1 MASVSEDKSVKGKL
15 IEIKRLLTSFDN
27 PSTNSS
33 VFKRGQRKI
42 KDIVKELD
50 ESDLTLD
57 GVPLTRYQIEIK
69 SGGGR
74 GGVFVFNTSLVG
86 KKRWNDDYSG
96 GDDCMFDCGD
106 EECTSR
112 NMKQIYPDKQDF
124 AQGGEY
130 SPPRFL
136 SYVTFISRL
145 ILAVDELLKGFK
157 KNKGKRNVTLS
168 SNISRT
174 IGHRGIANSI
184 SKYLPGTDMLT
195 DEEFATAYSK
205 ARGTKKR
212 GTKKRGAK
220 KRRGTK
226 RRVSKRRGSKKRGS
240 KRR

>member
-15 IEIKRLLTSFDN
+15 IEIRRLLTSFDK

-33 VFKRGQRKI
+33 VFKSGQRKI
-42 KDIVKELD
+42 KDLVKELD
-50 ESDLTLD
+50 ESDLILD
-57 GVPLTRYQIEIK
+57 GAPLTRYQIEIK

-74 GGVFVFNTSLVG
+74 GGVYVFNTSLVG
-86 KKRWNDDYSG
+86 KTIWKADYSG
-96 GDDCMFDCGD
+96 GDDGMFDCGD
-106 EECTSR
+106 GKCTAG

-184 SKYLPGTDMLT
+184 SKFLPGTDMLT

-212 GTKKRGAK
+212 GTKKRRTKKRGTK
-220 KRRGTK
+220 KRRP
-226 RRVSKRRGSKKRGS
+226 KKRGTK

>member
-15 IEIKRLLTSFDN
+15 IEIRRLLTSFDK

-33 VFKRGQRKI
+33 VFKSGQRKI
-42 KDIVKELD
+42 KDLVKELD
-50 ESDLTLD
+50 ESELTLD
-57 GVPLTRYQIEIK
+57 GAPLTRYQIEIK
-69 SGGGR
+69 SGGGM
-74 GGVFVFNTSLVG
+74 GGVYVFNTSLVG
-86 KKRWNDDYSG
+86 KKRWNDNYSG

-106 EECTSR
+106 GKCKAG

-124 AQGGEY
+124 GHGGEY

-136 SYVTFISRL
+136 SYVTFISQL
-145 ILAVDELLKGFK
+145 ILAVDELLKVIK

-168 SNISRT
+168 SQISKS

-184 SKYLPGTDMLT
+184 SKFLPGTDMLT

-212 GTKKRGAK
+212 GTKKRRTKKRGTK
-220 KRRGTK
+220 KRRP
-226 RRVSKRRGSKKRGS
+226 KKRGTK